1 MSSKG
6 RSSEAGF
13 TLIEALV
20 AIVILSF
27 GLIAIANLF
36 VVATS
41 SNRVGNLTTAAT
53 AQADQVMEKLK
64 AISFSRLFNKAA
76 GGTVGSL
83 TADLPSVNN
92 NTTSP
97 QGGVT
102 DCVIDEN
109 TFNCQEAIPGIG
121 TVVTRW
127 TITDPGA
134 GGNDALFITVHSEVQ
149 GFMGRQAR
157 VEFTTFRTCT
167 TKGCP
172 CCP

>member
-1 MSSKG
+1 MCSKG
-6 RSSEAGF
+6 RHSEAGF

-41 SNRVGNLTTAAT
+41 SNRIGNLTTAAT
-53 AQADQVMEKLK
+53 TQANEVMEKLK
-64 AISFSRLFNKAA
+64 AISFTTLFNKAA

-83 TADLPSVNN
+83 TADLPAVNN

-102 DCVIDEN
+102 DCVIDQN
-109 TFNCQEAIPGIG
+109 TFNCRETVPGIG

-134 GGNDALFITVHSEVQ
+134 AGSDALFITVRSEVL
-149 GFMGRQAR
+149 GFLGRQAR
-157 VEFTTFRTCT
+157 VEYTTFRTCT